1 MYTASHPSHSPVNQF
16 HEKQLAIC
24 VVSGN
29 TIWVKSYA
37 FAAPRFRKDHPAS
50 FPLSYRRICTGKG
63 CPEQP
68 GAYQTGSRLQFRTT
82 PGIPSLPGRNHLY

>member
-1 MYTASHPSHSPVNQF
+1 MNQF

-24 VVSGN
+24 VVSAN

-37 FAAPRFRKDHPAS
+37 FAAPRIRKDHPAS

-63 CPEQP
+63 H
-68 GAYQTGSRLQFRTT
+68 
-82 PGIPSLPGRNHLY
+82 PGRNQKIQSGIRERYGLPQGRPAQSGRIHVY